1 MQLIHAPAANAFIYE
16 QDGKD
21 AYVTYEI
28 YEGRFDVRKT
38 FVPEEM
44 RGQGIAAKLVE
55 SAYKYAKNNGLKCNA
70 TCSYAM
76 KWLERHPEY
85 EGEPS
90 PDYVPDSC
98 AIGEHQSSDS
108 SESENK

>member
-44 RGQGIAAKLVE
+44 RGQAHLLSFADTFSATTQISLTSHHALF
-55 SAYKYAKNNGLKCNA
+55 SAY
-70 TCSYAM
+70 
-76 KWLERHPEY
+76 
-85 EGEPS
+85 
-90 PDYVPDSC
+90 
-98 AIGEHQSSDS
+98 
-108 SESENK
+108 